1 MTDKLTAYLRK
12 RRDSLIIELGGIEE
26 ILGIERSITPRRKR
40 VPLRDNETV
49 THKIDEFVE
58 RLPEGMD
65 TIIGE
70 AGARRMIAELGGQ
83 VLSETDRNLRYLI
96 PEVLLVSGD
105 YTLRIDEHRH
115 NIKVI
120 LAPTENVEP

>member
-49 THKIDEFVE
+49 TEIADGIVSINRDAVIESVETIDGTTWAK
-58 RLPEGMD
+58 LK
-65 TIIGE
+65 
-70 AGARRMIAELGGQ
+70 EL
-83 VLSETDRNLRYLI
+83 
-96 PEVLLVSGD
+96 
-105 YTLRIDEHRH
+105 
-115 NIKVI
+115 
-120 LAPTENVEP
+120 